1 MERALERERKGEGR
15 VIPAILRPCDW
26 HDLPFG
32 KLLATPTDGRPV
44 TMWPNIDQA
53 FLDVVNAIKR
63 ALNELG
69 QKAKPTRQTVPQPA
83 ADVPPSPTYDE
94 PRPSNLTTTKPLT
107 YTHQ

>member
-1 MERALERERKGEGR
+1 VRARYSGHP
-15 VIPAILRPCDW
+15 PAWNW

-32 KLLATPTDGRPV
+32 KLLAHRTDGRPV

-69 QKAKPTRQTVPQPA
+69 KRISLNKFNARLIAFTTSRKA
-83 ADVPPSPTYDE
+83 
-94 PRPSNLTTTKPLT
+94 
-107 YTHQ
+107 